1 MFAAFLQEA
10 EVLEACVHHLVKQC
24 GLQPGQLGVISPYAA
39 QVSLLSKKLQKGG
52 MRVNGSGSGDS
63 QDGEQLM
70 PPTSMRKQAICVQW
84 AVHEAQQHT
93 LFQLLCGWLL

>member
-1 MFAAFLQEA
+1 VFAAFLQEA
-10 EVLEACVHHLVKQC
+10 EVLEACAHHLVKRC

-52 MRVNGSGSGDS
+52 MRVNGSGNGDS

-70 PPTSMRKQAICVQW
+70 PYMREQATCVRW

-93 LFQLLCGWLL
+93 ILRLLCGWLL